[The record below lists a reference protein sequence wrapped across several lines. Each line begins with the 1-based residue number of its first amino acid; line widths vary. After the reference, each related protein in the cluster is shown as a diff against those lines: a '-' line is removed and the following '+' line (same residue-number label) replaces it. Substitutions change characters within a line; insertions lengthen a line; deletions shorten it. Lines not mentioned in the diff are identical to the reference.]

1 MSDTHVIGWDVTHNS
16 KKYKLWYAGIKEEN
30 PRYRPMRT
38 QVSPEIVIQRSAF
51 ITDAVKFDTFV
62 EAYEV
67 YNGSKIRRGGKAY
80 IRYFTAQEIFKIV
93 LEGG

>member
-16 KKYKLWYAGIKEEN
+16 KKYKLWYAGIKN
-30 PRYRPMRT
+30 SQNTKSMRT
-38 QVSPEIVIQRSAF
+38 QASPEIVIQRSAF

-62 EAYEV
+62 EAYDV
-67 YNGSKIRRGGKAY
+67 YNGAKIRRGGKAY
-80 IRYFTAQEIFKIV
+80 IRYFTAQEIFKII

>member
-1 MSDTHVIGWDVTHNS
+1 MSDIHVIGWDVTHDS
-16 KKYKLWYAGIKEEN
+16 KKYKLWYAGMKASQN
-30 PRYRPMRT
+30 SKSMRT
-38 QVSPEIVIQRSAF
+38 SPEIVIQRSAF

-62 EAYEV
+62 EAYDV